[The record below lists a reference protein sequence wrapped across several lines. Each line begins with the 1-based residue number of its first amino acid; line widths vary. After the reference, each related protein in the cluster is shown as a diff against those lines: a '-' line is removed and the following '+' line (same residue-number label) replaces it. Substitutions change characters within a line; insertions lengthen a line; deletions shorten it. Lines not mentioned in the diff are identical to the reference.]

1 MKKIIYLFS
10 ITFLMLQSCSSEN
23 SSNENNNS
31 STYSFSQGGIIT
43 DSDGNSYPTIVTNC
57 SNQVWMQKNLNVSR
71 YRNGDII
78 PQVTNENQWD
88 NLTTGAWRYY
98 SNSTSNGIIYGKLYN
113 WYAIND
119 PRGIAPLGW
128 HVPTVAEFNTFIN
141 CLGGSSVAGGAMKET
156 GTSHWLSPNDGA
168 TNSSGFT
175 GLPGG
180 GRWTLEPDTQINRV
194 GHWWTLSPYDGYN
207 AYILRLD
214 YWQFE
219 ARITPCGNKAGSS
232 VRCVKD

>member
-1 MKKIIYLFS
+1 MRKIKYLLCLA
-10 ITFLMLQSCSSEN
+10 TLVLQSCSSDN
-23 SSNENNNS
+23 NTNENNNS

-43 DSDGNSYPTIVTNC
+43 DIDGNSYPTIVTNC
-57 SNQVWMQKNLNVSR
+57 SNQVWMQKNLNVSH

-98 SNSTSNGIIYGKLYN
+98 SNSTPNGIIYGKLYN

-128 HVPTVAEFNTFIN
+128 HVPTVAELNTFVN
-141 CLGGSSVAGGAMKET
+141 CLGGSSVAGGSMKET
-156 GTSHWLSPNDGA
+156 GNSHWLSPNFGA
-168 TNSSGFT
+168 TNNSGFT

-194 GHWWTLSPYDGYN
+194 GHWWTSSPSDGYN
-207 AYILRLD
+207 AYILRLT
-214 YWQFE
+214 YGQTE
-219 ARITPCGNKAGSS
+219 AFITPCGNKAGSS